1 MIQKVQKLYHH
12 KLIRELWTLLISIYL
27 KQIKRKFYFLNKT
40 LKKSTKNVKVLTYVF
55 YLMLLFLWI
64 NGLFRPKN
72 KLKKFAKE
80 LRMINKE
87 LLLDILVLYIEI
99 LTKNIIAQ
107 KF

>member
-1 MIQKVQKLYHH
+1 
-12 KLIRELWTLLISIYL
+12 
-27 KQIKRKFYFLNKT
+27 
-40 LKKSTKNVKVLTYVF
+40 
-55 YLMLLFLWI
+55 MLLFLWI

-99 LTKNIIAQ
+99 LTKNIIA
-107 KF
+107 